1 MSSAAIITFETGTI
15 GVPADQW
22 KIFCQEHHIE
32 HSPQT
37 VGGNVYY
44 AGTVEVTYARHRVIF
59 STYHMGAAIPEVA
72 RLAMIAWQ
80 RWGGEIS
87 TDPEVRGRLGSPARR
102 VQEAPPMREAVIES
116 EAQLR
121 AVLDQISFAPS
132 CVSMGWQWQIEE
144 LRLHDGTRAT
154 PIEWGTFGTLRGWL
168 VNTTFQRPDTNTGK
182 IGTGAGRQE
191 LIGFGAS
198 ESAVVKT
205 CWLLAELIVR
215 HELLEAFLYQGVRIF
230 NPHHS
235 IAELSMPARAREELS
250 PQ

>member
-1 MSSAAIITFETGTI
+1 MSSAASITFETGTI
-15 GVPADQW
+15 GVPPDRW
-22 KIFCQEHHIE
+22 KSFCQEHGIE

-44 AGTVEVTYARHRVIF
+44 AGQVEATHTRYRLTF
-59 STYHMGAAIPEVA
+59 STFHLGNAIPEVA

-87 TDPEVRGRLGSPARR
+87 ADPEVRLHLQSAAR
-102 VQEAPPMREAVIES
+102 VQEAPPMQEAVIES

-144 LRLHDGTRAT
+144 LRLHAYRHGT

-191 LIGFGAS
+191 LIAYGAS
-198 ESAVVKT
+198 ETAVVKT

-215 HELLEAFLYQGVRIF
+215 HELMEAFLYQGVRIF

-235 IAELSMPARAREELS
+235 IAELSMPAHARKEL
-250 PQ
+250 P